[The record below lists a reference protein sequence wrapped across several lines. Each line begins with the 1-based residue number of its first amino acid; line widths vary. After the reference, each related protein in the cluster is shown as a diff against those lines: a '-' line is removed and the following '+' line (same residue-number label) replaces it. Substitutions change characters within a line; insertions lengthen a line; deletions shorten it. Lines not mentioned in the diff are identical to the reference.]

1 MHTVKLVH
9 VAQAKGHAL
18 QVDPLKK
25 YASWQVVHEFAPLQF
40 LQGSEQEMQL
50 GELR

>member
-1 MHTVKLVH
+1 MQ
-9 VAQAKGHAL
+9 VAQDRGHAL

-40 LQGSEQEMQL
+40 LQGSEQEIQL